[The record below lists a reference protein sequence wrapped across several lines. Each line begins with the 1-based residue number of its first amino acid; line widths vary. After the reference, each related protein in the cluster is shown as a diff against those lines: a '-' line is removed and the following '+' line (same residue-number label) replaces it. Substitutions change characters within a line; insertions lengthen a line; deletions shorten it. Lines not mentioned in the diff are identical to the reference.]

1 MLRNRSRT
9 YSMVKRLG
17 IIICLALL
25 GIGLYAFVL
34 PVLWPLAEETSR
46 TYEPLTTPLADYH
59 FVRQDLNHIIY
70 PLDQSKVM
78 EPVFQTL
85 DSLLFGNSGK
95 LSIVHMG
102 GSHVQAGTLGN
113 RLREHFQ
120 HLGWNLDAERGL
132 VFPYRLAHTN
142 SQSSVK
148 VDYTGDW
155 KGCRCAHNKEHCDWG
170 MTGYNVETDSD
181 SATVKL
187 WSIRTDSTTYLF
199 NRVTLL
205 HSIGEGSMQTE
216 LIDMRTDSLAVDSAL
231 QSTTYYF
238 HEPVDTLRI
247 RVLQDSTGSA
257 HYSLR
262 GILLENENAGITY
275 HEIGVNGASTK
286 SYLRCE
292 RMTAELKLLEPDL
305 VIFGIGIND
314 AYMTEERFD
323 PEVFEQRYDSL
334 ISRFKSA
341 NPNVCFLFLTNND
354 SYYRKRYAN
363 RNALRVQRS
372 MYRLSEKHGT
382 AIWDLFEIMGG
393 LNSIRSWEDAGLAK
407 HDKIHFSPAG
417 YMYQADLLF
426 TAFRSAYGD
435 HLAETDPLHHHLST
449 P

>member
-9 YSMVKRLG
+9 YRIVKRLG
-17 IIICLALL
+17 IVMCLALV
-25 GIGLYAFVL
+25 GIGLYAFVI
-34 PVLWPLAEETSR
+34 PVVWPPAEETSR
-46 TYEPLTTPLADYH
+46 AYDPVASPLPNYP
-59 FVRQDLNHIIY
+59 FVRQDLNRILY
-70 PLDQSKVM
+70 PVGQSMAM

-85 DSLLFGNSGK
+85 DSVLFGNTGK

-142 SQSSVK
+142 SQSNVK
-148 VDYTGDW
+148 VEYTGDW
-155 KGCRCAHNKEHCDWG
+155 EGCRCAHNKQHCDWG
-170 MTGYNVETDSD
+170 MTGYNVETTSD
-181 SATVKL
+181 SATVRL
-187 WSIRTDSTTYLF
+187 WSIRTDSTIYEF
-199 NRVTLL
+199 DKVTLL
-205 HSIGEGSMQTE
+205 HSFGAGAMQME
-216 LIDMRTDSLAVDSAL
+216 LVDIKADSLAVDSAL
-231 QSTTYYF
+231 QSTTFYF
-238 HEPVDTLRI
+238 REPMDTLKF

-257 HYSLR
+257 NYSLR
-262 GILLENENAGITY
+262 GVLLENKNAGITY

-292 RMTAELKLLEPDL
+292 RMTDELKLLEPDL

-334 ISRFKSA
+334 ISRFKAA

-372 MYRLSEKHGT
+372 MYRLSEKHG
-382 AIWDLFEIMGG
+382 AAVWDLFEIMGG
-393 LNSIRSWEDAGLAK
+393 LNSIRAWEDAGLAK
-407 HDKIHFSPAG
+407 RDKIHFTPAG

-435 HLAETDPLHHHLST
+435 HLAGTDPLHLHPST